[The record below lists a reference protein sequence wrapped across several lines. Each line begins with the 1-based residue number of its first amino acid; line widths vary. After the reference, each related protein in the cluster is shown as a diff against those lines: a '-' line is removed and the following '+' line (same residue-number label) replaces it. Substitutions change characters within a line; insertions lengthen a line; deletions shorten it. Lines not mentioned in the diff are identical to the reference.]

1 MQLTYQKLGKD
12 HPLYSKVEFLVADGM
27 TPVCYKTS
35 DGYLPIASDEAATN
49 QNAVNAKPE
58 VETRPLYVLSFKV
71 NDEAEE
77 MTFTSKKKVQKTQ
90 QALMEK
96 DFVSDVKLQTY
107 QVVA

>member
-12 HPLYSKVEFLVADGM
+12 HPLYGKVEFLVADGM

-35 DGYLPIASDEAATN
+35 DGYLPIASETN
-49 QNAVNAKPE
+49 AQNSANSEPE

-96 DFVSDVKLQTY
+96 NFVSDVKLQTY

>member
-12 HPLYSKVEFLVADGM
+12 HPMYGKVEFLVADGM
-27 TPVCYKTS
+27 KPVCYKTS
-35 DGYLPIASDEAATN
+35 DGYLPIATEATSQQTAQTE
-49 QNAVNAKPE
+49 PE

-96 DFVSDVKLQTY
+96 SFVSDVKLKTY

>member
-1 MQLTYQKLGKD
+1 MQLTYQKVGKD
-12 HPLYSKVEFLVADGM
+12 HPMYGQVEFLVADGM

-35 DGYLPIASDEAATN
+35 EGYLPIASEATV
-49 QNAVNAKPE
+49 QNSASSQPE

-71 NDEAEE
+71 NDETEE

-96 DFVSDVKLQTY
+96 PFVSDVKLQTY
-107 QVVA
+107 QVIA